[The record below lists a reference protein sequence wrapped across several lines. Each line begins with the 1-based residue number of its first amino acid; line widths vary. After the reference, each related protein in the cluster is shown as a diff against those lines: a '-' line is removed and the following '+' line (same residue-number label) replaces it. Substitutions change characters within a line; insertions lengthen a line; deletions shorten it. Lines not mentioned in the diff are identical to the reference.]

1 MGAAVHAH
9 PIAGAGFDASA
20 AVNAAQRVD
29 FIVWRQFLNG
39 IFRIF
44 TGFEVNTIGL
54 ADGGVK
60 NTIGAIGGGVLT
72 ESPMAPT
79 KAVRIGRALF
89 QVLDGVGSLKTF
101 RRSKRMENM
110 NAEIAS
116 KAITGHRTPRR
127 ISGR

>member
-9 PIAGAGFDASA
+9 PIAAGFDASA

-54 ADGGVK
+54 AGGGVK

-72 ESPMAPT
+72 ESPTVAPT
-79 KAVRIGRALF
+79 KGVRIGRALF
-89 QVLDGVGSLKTF
+89 QVLDVS
-101 RRSKRMENM
+101 
-110 NAEIAS
+110 AA
-116 KAITGHRTPRR
+116 
-127 ISGR
+127 